1 MAMLNNQ
8 RVYVQVTIQCTR
20 IDGLST
26 SPDGGTCICTFRMAK
41 WSTWQYQVTVSY
53 LKKMDSELLK
63 YSNMRYIIDKKNC
76 LWKPVDTCKLHN
88 SLESSTASVDFPWPC
103 SPRRAQP
110 PGPKVKSTGF
120 GVKAPGKSWE
130 SGSLREPWGEK
141 TYLEAWGFSKP
152 M

>member
-1 MAMLNNQ
+1 
-8 RVYVQVTIQCTR
+8 
-20 IDGLST
+20 
-26 SPDGGTCICTFRMAK
+26 
-41 WSTWQYQVTVSY
+41 
-53 LKKMDSELLK
+53 MDSELLK